1 MKDSPMKELTM
12 TGAQAIIAS
21 LEQHG
26 VTHIFGYPGGANI
39 PLFDALIDSPIKLV
53 LSRHEQ
59 GAVHMADG
67 YARASGRVG
76 VALVTSGPGATNAI
90 TGILTASMDSVPIIV
105 ICGQTITANLG
116 LDAFQEAD
124 VSGISYPV
132 VKYSWLV
139 KETEALPRVMK
150 EAFHL
155 ASTGRPGPV
164 LIDVPKDVS
173 ARSFEP
179 DFAAPMDLPGYRIP
193 EGYDE
198 EAVERAAALIAE
210 AERPVLLAG
219 HGAVIAGAGD
229 VLLALAEKLKIPV
242 VSTLLGKGAF
252 PEDHPLSLG
261 MLGMHGTAYANK
273 AIQHCDLIVSVGAR
287 FDDRITGNV
296 KTFCKGA
303 KKIHVD
309 IDRSEESRQVPVD
322 LFLHGDA
329 KEISSALL
337 ALCKPGKTG
346 DWLAKTE
353 SWRREFPL
361 VHGNGSLS
369 ASLVID
375 ALYRL
380 TDGKAIVATDVGQH
394 QMWAAQ
400 FYKTRSGRDWLSS
413 GGAGTMGFGF
423 PAAIGAQLARPGELV
438 VAIAGDGGFQMTEC
452 ELATAMLQKANV
464 KILVIDNKFLGMVR
478 QWQDIFFNNRLS
490 GVAMENNPDFVKL
503 AEAYGMKGVRIAR
516 VEDVEPVLREALAHD
531 GPCLIHAEVER
542 EDNVFPMIP
551 AGADYSAMLLERP
564 KGPVEKPKGST

>member
-1 MKDSPMKELTM
+1 M

-39 PLFDALIDSPIKLV
+39 PLFDALLDSPIKLV

-67 YARASGRVG
+67 FARASGKVG

-90 TGILTASMDSVPIIV
+90 TGILTASMDSVPLIV

-139 KETEALPRVMK
+139 KKTALLPQVMK
-150 EAFHL
+150 EAFHI

-173 ARSFEP
+173 SAVFEP
-179 DFAAPMDLPGYRIP
+179 DFSVDMDLPGYRIP
-193 EGYDE
+193 AGYDE
-198 EAVERAAALIAE
+198 GAIEQAVELLSKAQ
-210 AERPVLLAG
+210 RPLLLVG
-219 HGAVIAGAGD
+219 HGAIIAQAEHE
-229 VLLALAEKLKIPV
+229 VRSLAEKCAIPV
-242 VSTLLGKGAF
+242 VSTLLGKGCF
-252 PEDHPLSLG
+252 PEDHELSLG
-261 MLGMHGTAYANK
+261 MLGMHGTAYANMAVK
-273 AIQHCDLIVSVGAR
+273 NCDLIISIGSR

-296 KTFCKGA
+296 KTFCKNA

-309 IDRSEESRQVPVD
+309 IDSAEESRQVPVD
-322 LFLHGDA
+322 VFIHGDA
-329 KEISSALL
+329 KDITAALY
-337 ALCKPGKTG
+337 ALSKPADTTS
-346 DWLAKTE
+346 WLAEVNGFKQDY
-353 SWRREFPL
+353 PL
-361 VHGNGSLS
+361 HYDTRTLN
-369 ASLVID
+369 ASHVID
-375 ALYRL
+375 ILYTL
-380 TDGKAIVATDVGQH
+380 TKGKAIVTTDVGQH

-400 FYKTRSGRDWLSS
+400 YYKSRSGRDWLSS

-438 VAIAGDGGFQMTEC
+438 IAIAGDGGFQMTEC
-452 ELATAMLQKANV
+452 ELSTAMLQKTKV
-464 KILVIDNKFLGMVR
+464 KILVIDNKYLGMVR

-503 AEAYGMKGVRIAR
+503 AEAYGMKGFRISR
-516 VEDVEPVLREALAHD
+516 VDEVEDVLARALSFD

-564 KGPVEKPKGST
+564 SGPVDKPKGST

>member
-1 MKDSPMKELTM
+1 M

-67 YARASGRVG
+67 FARASGKVG
-76 VALVTSGPGATNAI
+76 VALVTSGPGATNAV
-90 TGILTASMDSVPIIV
+90 TGILTAGMDSVPIIV

-124 VSGISYPV
+124 VSGISYPI

-139 KETEALPRVMK
+139 KETETLPRVMK

-155 ASTGRPGPV
+155 AATGRPGPV

-173 ARSFEP
+173 ARAFEP
-179 DFAAPMDLPGYRIP
+179 DFSAPMDLPGYRIP

-198 EAVERAAALIAE
+198 RAVEEAAALIAE

-219 HGAVIAGAGD
+219 HGAAIADAGEEI
-229 VLLALAEKLKIPV
+229 LRLAEKMKIPV

-273 AIQHCDLIVSVGAR
+273 AVQHCDLIVSVGAR

-309 IDRSEESRQVPVD
+309 IDRAEENRQVSVD

-329 KEISSALL
+329 KEISGALL
-337 ALCKPGKTG
+337 ALCKIEHPGKTA
-346 DWLAKTE
+346 DWLAQTE
-353 SWRREFPL
+353 AWRKEFPL
-361 VHGNGSLS
+361 VPGNGSLS

-375 ALYRL
+375 SLYRL
-380 TDGKAIVATDVGQH
+380 TGGKAIVATDVGQH

-516 VEDVEPVLREALAHD
+516 VEDIEPVLTEALAHD